1 MSFHDASFDAALSF
15 HVAMKAFGKPEG
27 LLGRTGGYIL
37 AMGKGEASA
46 WFIDLLNVSSHERA
60 LEVGF
65 GRGFALPR
73 YRQGLSKSCWIGE
86 SRISEAILQNSK
98 SYFVGACRSRASA
111 KSRYS
116 LDFPNLPDQGIP

>member
-65 GRGFALPR
+65 GRGLHCR
-73 YRQGLSKSCWIGE
+73 
-86 SRISEAILQNSK
+86 AIAK
-98 SYFVGACRSRASA
+98 GFRKAVG
-111 KSRYS
+111 
-116 LDFPNLPDQGIP
+116 